1 MNKEKFFQYINDFNK
16 GDYEKVVSTYYTED
30 IIFDTADYR
39 HEGREEV
46 KKFFIE
52 IHKGMEE
59 TLRPENVLVEGDRI
73 AVDMWGDLYF
83 SKDKPEFRLRPMKK
97 GESLKVRWFI
107 FYDTK
112 DDKICKIQLARRS
125 VEVKAGQP

>member
-1 MNKEKFFQYINDFNK
+1 M
-16 GDYEKVVSTYYTED
+16 
-30 IIFDTADYR
+30 
-39 HEGREEV
+39 
-46 KKFFIE
+46 KKFFID

-59 TLRPENVLVEGDRI
+59 TLKPENLLVEGDRI

-83 SKDKPEFRLRPMKK
+83 SEDKPEFRLRPMKK

-112 DDKICKIQLARRS
+112 DGKICKIQLARRS
-125 VEVKAGQP
+125 VEVKAGRP